1 MAEKERIK
9 TSTVTLDIELQD
21 LLDVVSKSGS
31 KPPLSTETNAHA
43 MEGEDLKK
51 AWFKH
56 VLISMEKLNDQVE
69 SIRYTDIVE
78 IRNDLKID
86 INDVKE
92 FIKRVETKVD
102 KAEDEL
108 KVYKKEVLTPLNEKV
123 LTLAVKIGV
132 YSVIAGFIGSGL
144 MGIIIYVIKE
154 YAIKPVITG
163 GR

>member
-21 LLDVVSKSGS
+21 LLNVVSKSGN
-31 KPPLSTETNAHA
+31 KPPLSTETSAHS

-69 SIRYTDIVE
+69 SIRRTDIVDVQNE
-78 IRNDLKID
+78 FKADVNDL
-86 INDVKE
+86 KE
-92 FIKRVETKVD
+92 FIKKVESKVD

-108 KVYKKEVLTPLNEKV
+108 KTYKKEVISPLSDKV
-123 LTLAVKIGV
+123 LTLAVKIGI
-132 YSVIAGFIGSGL
+132 YSMIAGFIGSGL
-144 MGIIIYVIKE
+144 MGLIIYIIKEYVIKS
-154 YAIKPVITG
+154 AITG